1 MESNAQPNAQ
11 TNAHPAHNYA
21 HKRNPLFEIDGF
33 PLKGNLSSI
42 SKHTTNMR
50 LIASDDYAQAEVF
63 DYDIDGDVKRGL
75 EMRKIKAEIEQQ
87 QKRKHEASKYL
98 RDIIKRCKER
108 SANSSLPPL
117 DDTHNPDNVLAP
129 CPNRPGEQMGFLG
142 GIQAHHYRDERGY
155 DMISFIDHPAFDSA
169 GKYREK
175 PPPTDKKR
183 KRDFA

>member
-1 MESNAQPNAQ
+1 MKSNALPNAQ
-11 TNAHPAHNYA
+11 TNA

-33 PLKGNLSSI
+33 PPKGNLSSI
-42 SKHTTNMR
+42 SKHTTHLR

-75 EMRKIKAEIEQQ
+75 EMRKIKAEIKKQEE
-87 QKRKHEASKYL
+87 RKHEASKYL
-98 RDIIKRCKER
+98 RDIIQRCKER

-142 GIQAHHYRDERGY
+142 GIQAHYYRDERGY

-169 GKYREK
+169 GKYRDK
-175 PPPTDKKR
+175 PPPTGKKQ

>member
-1 MESNAQPNAQ
+1 MKSNALPNAQ
-11 TNAHPAHNYA
+11 TNAHPAHSYA

-33 PLKGNLSSI
+33 PPKGNLSSI
-42 SKHTTNMR
+42 SNHTTNMR
-50 LIASDDYAQAEVF
+50 VIASDDYAQAEVF

-75 EMRKIKAEIEQQ
+75 EMRQIKAEIEKQAE
-87 QKRKHEASKYL
+87 RKHEASKYL